1 MSSTIAKLG
10 VPPVQKSN
18 SLSSRIDV
26 VVPTPTV
33 NSSPQKRA
41 DFTTLVESLEYAA
54 QGETGYNFY
63 DSRGNLKSVLAY
75 KDLCANSKIIARRL
89 SGLGLARN
97 SRFLMPILLRSSSSC
112 FACRFCRPCS
122 ICWYQI
128 LASCNLCTA
137 TESMLESSKASV
149 AVANLDF
156 VEFLNEAVGSLVSS
170 ELKWG
175 GHT

>member
-41 DFTTLVESLEYAA
+41 HFTTLVESLEYAA

-63 DSRGNLKSVLAY
+63 DSRGNLKSVLEY

-97 SRFLMPILLRSSSSC
+97 SR
-112 FACRFCRPCS
+112 
-122 ICWYQI
+122 
-128 LASCNLCTA
+128 
-137 TESMLESSKASV
+137 V
-149 AVANLDF
+149 ALIADTTPEF
-156 VEFLNEAVGSLVSS
+156 VE
-170 ELKWG
+170 
-175 GHT
+175 